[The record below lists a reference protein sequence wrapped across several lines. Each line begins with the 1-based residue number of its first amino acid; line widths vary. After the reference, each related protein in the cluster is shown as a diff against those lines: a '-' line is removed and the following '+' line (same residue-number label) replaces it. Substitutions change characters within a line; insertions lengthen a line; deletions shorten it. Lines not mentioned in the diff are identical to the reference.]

1 MAVKVDDIFHW
12 LRPLEVANSYRWF
25 SEMLPLTTHNN
36 SDNKWFF
43 GNSQILRWVVQ
54 WIWFCR
60 VCVFGMLNGMK
71 KKWLAYHTVDGRNL
85 KQPPGMVLEPVNSGI
100 NYLSLNWFSPRIS
113 GIHPTVLLQEKVKLA
128 KEKAR
133 EKLLGGWLC
142 SYCSVATISKK
153 KMEET
158 IQTEVPESGLQDDG
172 FNLKIYSPLLP

>member
-1 MAVKVDDIFHW
+1 M
-12 LRPLEVANSYRWF
+12 
-25 SEMLPLTTHNN
+25 
-36 SDNKWFF
+36 
-43 GNSQILRWVVQ
+43 Q

-60 VCVFGMLNGMK
+60 VCVFGMLNGMTK
-71 KKWLAYHTVDGRNL
+71 YEWLTVDGRNL
-85 KQPPGMVLEPVNSGI
+85 KQPPGMVLKPVNNGI
-100 NYLSLNWFSPRIS
+100 SYLSLNWFSRRIS
-113 GIHPTVLLQEKVKLA
+113 GTHQTVLLQEKVKLA

-172 FNLKIYSPLLP
+172 FNLKIYSPVLP